1 MKIDTLDKELQ
12 KKVVT
17 MLNEAEDKSEAIYQ
31 AAVMIAEEQHK
42 HLISE
47 LVEAVSYT
55 HLIHTENL
63 TSFKLQ
69 EYAQDQI
76 AGIAKFGKV
85 PQENIRII
93 KRQEYVMK

>member
-1 MKIDTLDKELQ
+1 MRKYLEVKEKSGITKSSID
-12 KKVVT
+12 
-17 MLNEAEDKSEAIYQ
+17 
-31 AAVMIAEEQHK
+31 
-42 HLISE
+42 
-47 LVEAVSYT
+47 
-55 HLIHTENL
+55 IHTENL

-76 AGIAKFGKV
+76 AGIAKFCKV